1 MGSTDNERGAL
12 LWCMGLRD
20 MGHVRPGVFVV
31 RLGEAGY
38 DKFVPVGFN
47 VGVRA
52 AFSIVSLDAVISVP
66 SSVRVTLFT
75 IRFFTLFFSSSTRR
89 VCMSSVAVNSFR

>member
-1 MGSTDNERGAL
+1 MGFTDNERGAL

-38 DKFVPVGFN
+38 DEFVPVGSN
-47 VGVRA
+47 VCA